1 MNLAQLEKIDGAVPN
16 RGQSWRF
23 RFCGRFEIF
32 DGREAAQQANNR
44 KVQALF
50 AILAYYAPRGI
61 SRQELG
67 AILWPELGPEARS
80 NNLRQTL
87 SRAKSITGLQSID
100 GSRVH
105 CGFADGFLWS
115 SDIDRADSTFMPGF
129 QGDWFDKVRSART
142 RVSVAPIT
150 ESFANILEWMSQT
163 DPERALGM
171 LRENLELAIGLP
183 VSDMRRIL
191 GRLNG
196 VRSLPG
202 WFAYFRATIRE
213 DGYSSAEAD
222 FRRVLTQAERIG
234 DFLLGVQTA
243 AQLVICLVRQ
253 GKMPEAREMGALCET
268 IAVRSG
274 NAALRPTAT
283 QIQAMVLLHGGQLNA
298 GLELLE
304 RAESEYRLTM
314 DAVLMRTL
322 RGLYLALY
330 GRHSE
335 ADECLEWPR
344 KYLEETG
351 HGLIQVTSAIAQIKA
366 RAQDV
371 DPRLAIEEH
380 ERVLRITESFFNE
393 WHAAVANEEL
403 AMAYLRV
410 GEVPLAQQK
419 VAAAKKVRRTMAM
432 GYTPLDTF
440 RLRSAGRR

>member
-1 MNLAQLEKIDGAVPN
+1 
-16 RGQSWRF
+16 
-23 RFCGRFEIF
+23 
-32 DGREAAQQANNR
+32 
-44 KVQALF
+44 
-50 AILAYYAPRGI
+50 
-61 SRQELG
+61 
-67 AILWPELGPEARS
+67 
-80 NNLRQTL
+80 
-87 SRAKSITGLQSID
+87 
-100 GSRVH
+100 
-105 CGFADGFLWS
+105 
-115 SDIDRADSTFMPGF
+115 
-129 QGDWFDKVRSART
+129 
-142 RVSVAPIT
+142 
-150 ESFANILEWMSQT
+150 
-163 DPERALGM
+163 
-171 LRENLELAIGLP
+171 
-183 VSDMRRIL
+183 
-191 GRLNG
+191 
-196 VRSLPG
+196 
-202 WFAYFRATIRE
+202 
-213 DGYSSAEAD
+213 
-222 FRRVLTQAERIG
+222 
-234 DFLLGVQTA
+234 
-243 AQLVICLVRQ
+243 
-253 GKMPEAREMGALCET
+253 
-268 IAVRSG
+268 
-274 NAALRPTAT
+274 
-283 QIQAMVLLHGGQLNA
+283 VLLHGGQLNA